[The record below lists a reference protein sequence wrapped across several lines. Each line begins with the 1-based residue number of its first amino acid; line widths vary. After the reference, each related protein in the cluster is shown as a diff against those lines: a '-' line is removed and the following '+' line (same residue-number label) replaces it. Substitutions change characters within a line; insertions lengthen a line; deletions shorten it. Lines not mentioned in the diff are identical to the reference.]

1 MRIGHTVVVSARLH
15 DMDLGFASSARPA
28 SLLLRAA
35 GLAILATLA
44 AGCFDPD
51 HGQDLEASASEGTST
66 GSTGA
71 PGSTGVGGAET
82 SSSSSTGGVA
92 ESSTGAD
99 TGGNDELCSDYCS
112 LIGDHCEDE
121 FAQYGGDSLCES
133 TCAGMPPG
141 SPGDELGNSASCR
154 TFHAVLAARTPET
167 HCPHAGP
174 AGAGTCGANCESFC
188 TLALNLCEGDL
199 SVYASAEECIEE
211 CEGFEPEPLYSADV
225 PDGDTFACRVRHL
238 TLASLQPEVHCSHL
252 GPDSPV
258 CFD

>member
-1 MRIGHTVVVSARLH
+1 MV
-15 DMDLGFASSARPA
+15 
-28 SLLLRAA
+28 
-35 GLAILATLA
+35 GLALLATIA
-44 AGCFDPD
+44 VGCFNPD
-51 HGQDLEASASEGTST
+51 DGAEQQPAATEGTST
-66 GSTGA
+66 GTSTGA
-71 PGSTGVGGAET
+71 VAADT
-82 SSSSSTGGVA
+82 SSSSSSSSGDA
-92 ESSTGAD
+92 ETSTGAD
-99 TGGNDELCSDYCS
+99 TGGNEELCSDYCG

-141 SPGDELGNSASCR
+141 SPGDELGNSATCR

-199 SVYASAEECIEE
+199 SVYVSAEECIEE

>member
-1 MRIGHTVVVSARLH
+1 
-15 DMDLGFASSARPA
+15 MDSGSASSVRSA
-28 SLLLRAA
+28 SLLLRVA
-35 GLAILATLA
+35 GLTILATIA
-44 AGCFDPD
+44 SGCFDPD
-51 HGQDLEASASEGTST
+51 HGEDLELAATST

-71 PGSTGVGGAET
+71 PGSTGDGGADT
-82 SSSSSTGGVA
+82 SSSSSSGGGA
-92 ESSTGAD
+92 ESSTGE
-99 TGGNDELCSDYCS
+99 GPGNDELCSEYCG
-112 LIGDHCEDE
+112 LIGDHCEDGL
-121 FAQYGGDSLCES
+121 AQYGGDSLCES

-154 TFHAVLAARTPET
+154 SFHAVLAARDPET

-199 SVYASAEECIEE
+199 SVYTGTEDCIQA